1 MQIEKST
8 GKALK
13 LKFEKA
19 LKSTKLRSTL
29 KKQIE
34 KTLKR
39 SYMLQKRLE
48 NFAFQLFLIL
58 Q

>member
-34 KTLKR
+34 
-39 SYMLQKRLE
+39 
-48 NFAFQLFLIL
+48 NAN
-58 Q
+58 

>member
-34 KTLKR
+34 KA
-39 SYMLQKRLE
+39 
-48 NFAFQLFLIL
+48 N
-58 Q
+58 